1 MDGGST
7 VYIIEAIALVVLIL
21 VTIFGFVLPD
31 KREKKRQQEALDNIR
46 VGDSVVTIGGLT
58 GKVIQIHEETVVIVP
73 ESCESRL
80 EIAKWGL
87 EYKKEAPASRS
98 SRK

>member
-7 VYIIEAIALVVLIL
+7 VYIIEAIALVVLIF

-31 KREKKRQQEALDNIR
+31 RRERKRQKEALDKIK
-46 VGDSVVTIGGLT
+46 VGDSVVTVGGIT
-58 GKVIQIHEETVVIVP
+58 GKVVQIHEETVVIVP

-87 EYKKEAPASRS
+87 DYKKEAPVSRS
-98 SRK
+98 ARK